1 MKLLFVG
8 DIMGSGGRE
17 AFCQAAPEF
26 KQSGRA
32 DVIVVNGENSA
43 AGKGIT
49 PKICEQLFAA
59 GADVITLGDHTYD
72 QREIMPYLDQEP
84 RVLRPANYAEG
95 CPGRGM
101 HTVETP
107 AGSLTVMVLVA
118 RVFMDPVDCPFR
130 KADQLLGPA
139 HKRAKAVFLDFHGEA
154 TSEKV
159 AMGWYLD
166 GRVSAVVG
174 THTHVQTADERVLPK
189 GTAYLSDA
197 GMTGPRDSVIGCE
210 TEPILK
216 RFLTGLPVR
225 MQPAPT
231 ASWLHGALIEIDHLT
246 GRAISIRRVQ
256 EGPFGP

>member
-139 HKRAKAVFLDFHGEA
+139 HKRAKAVFLDRK
-154 TSEKV
+154 S
-159 AMGWYLD
+159 
-166 GRVSAVVG
+166 VV
-174 THTHVQTADERVLPK
+174 
-189 GTAYLSDA
+189 
-197 GMTGPRDSVIGCE
+197 
-210 TEPILK
+210 
-216 RFLTGLPVR
+216 
-225 MQPAPT
+225 
-231 ASWLHGALIEIDHLT
+231 
-246 GRAISIRRVQ
+246 
-256 EGPFGP
+256 